1 MLGYDD
7 ALMTVDK
14 VMVRID
20 ATGKFAALPL
30 EEYYEAKRQGGSR
43 RATMALKTWRLRR
56 MQRSNAL
63 KKMHACRLCAKVL

>member
-7 ALMTVDK
+7 ALMTVNK

-30 EEYYEAKRQGGSR
+30 EEYYAAKKAGRISAGDNGIENLAPAADAAQ
-43 RATMALKTWRLRR
+43 
-56 MQRSNAL
+56 
-63 KKMHACRLCAKVL
+63 